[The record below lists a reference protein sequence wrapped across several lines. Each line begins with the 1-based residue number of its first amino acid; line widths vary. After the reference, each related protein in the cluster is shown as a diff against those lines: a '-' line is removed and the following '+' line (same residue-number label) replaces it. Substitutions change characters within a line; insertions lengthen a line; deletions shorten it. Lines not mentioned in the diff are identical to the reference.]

1 MESAGEDR
9 LGLLVSGLVFLAD
22 PQPAAEHSTS
32 VYSGLLRFNDVM
44 IDFPIPEAFI
54 GGDGEKTRAKFER
67 EIKRRTFEHSGLRKV
82 TLFLYNDHVRD
93 TWLKFQAVGEGSRE
107 CPALVQ
113 PLGQRSS
120 RRSLEDS
127 ALDGHLKQK

>member
-1 MESAGEDR
+1 MGTGRRRGRSSSAR
-9 LGLLVSGLVFLAD
+9 
-22 PQPAAEHSTS
+22 
-32 VYSGLLRFNDVM
+32 
-44 IDFPIPEAFI
+44 
-54 GGDGEKTRAKFER
+54 
-67 EIKRRTFEHSGLRKV
+67 IKRRTFEHSGLRKV